1 MVIYGIIYKAIYFS
15 YLSLFETSIH
25 FPSLVSECRHFL
37 KQESIFCLFR
47 SFRIAWEKLK
57 VFAIFQFILWTKIST
72 SSFKSSFKLI
82 LRCKF
87 FTSSFKFF
95 SSILWSQNVTSSLS
109 AQRHYHYHCHY
120 HYHYHYHYYHLK
132 AKKRIG
138 YSWYSIPE
146 FLVISFADSV
156 AVFDSLSDCSFLCQY
171 WYFC

>member
-1 MVIYGIIYKAIYFS
+1 MVIYGIIYKAIFLS
-15 YLSLFETSIH
+15 YLYLFETRMH
-25 FPSLVSECRHFL
+25 FPISCFRNSSFFEITRPFFFFFL
-37 KQESIFCLFR
+37 
-47 SFRIAWEKLK
+47 
-57 VFAIFQFILWTKIST
+57 FILWTKIST

-109 AQRHYHYHCHY
+109 EQR

-138 YSWYSIPE
+138 YLGTQSPNFS
-146 FLVISFADSV
+146 S
-156 AVFDSLSDCSFLCQY
+156 
-171 WYFC
+171 